1 MRCSAF
7 QILRETAKWAL
18 DRPPLERAVEALEI
32 AGVLTGHDVRPPIQR
47 PMS

>member
-1 MRCSAF
+1 MHCYVF
-7 QILRETAKWAL
+7 HILRETAKRAL